1 MGRSIN
7 RVGMGVISGRY
18 RKASS
23 KMKLWKE
30 YPTVLKVVLSFFV
43 NRKHKNLRRRGTL
56 TRMLSVGNAL
66 SRQSGLHHFI
76 ENLED
81 FTLGKQLQF

>member
-30 YPTVLKVVLSFFV
+30 YPTVLKVVLSFFE
-43 NRKHKNLRRRGTL
+43 NRKHKNTRGKGTL